1 MVWYATKARL
11 IFASHAALSL
21 DSFIG
26 FLIDGLYLYSH
37 WFLSFYCCNESLIE
51 RFS

>member
-1 MVWYATKARL
+1 MVWYATKALL
-11 IFASHAALSL
+11 IIAQCAALLL
-21 DSFIG
+21 DGFIG

-37 WFLSFYCCNESLIE
+37 WFLLFYCCNESLME